1 MDHYAVIG
9 HPINHSRSPLIHRLF
24 AEQTG
29 QDICYEA
36 LLGPLEG
43 CDDFI
48 RQFFRQHGRGCNI
61 TVPFKELAFQLAE
74 HKTPRAQLAGAVN
87 TLRLN
92 DDGSLLGDNTD
103 GAGLVEDLRRLQFPL
118 QGARILLLGAGG
130 AARGALHPL
139 LEQHPASLTI
149 ANRTL
154 ARAQALVAMSADC
167 GVTVS
172 AADYARLVD
181 AEFDLII
188 NATASGIQ
196 GDVPPLAAS
205 VIGAQTAC
213 YDMYY
218 SRELTP
224 FLAFA
229 AEAGAQQLADGIGM
243 LVGQAAHAFYLWRGI
258 MPEILPVI
266 TQLRQRV

>member
-9 HPINHSRSPLIHRLF
+9 HPIHHSRSPLIHQLF

-29 QDICYEA
+29 QVMRYDA
-36 LLGPLEG
+36 LLGPLDG
-43 CDDFI
+43 CELFI
-48 RQFFRQHGRGCNI
+48 RQFFRQQGRGCNI
-61 TVPFKELAFQLAE
+61 TVPFKELAYQLAE

-87 TLRLN
+87 TLCLN

-139 LEQHPASLTI
+139 LEQQPASLTI

-154 ARAQALVAMSADC
+154 ARAQALVAMSADS
-167 GVTVS
+167 GVTVNAS
-172 AADYARLVD
+172 DYAYLVD
-181 AEFDLII
+181 TEFDLII

-196 GDVPPLAAS
+196 GDAPPLAAS

-218 SRELTP
+218 SHDLTP
-224 FLAFA
+224 FLTFA
-229 AEAGAQQLADGIGM
+229 TGAGAQQLADGIGM

-258 MPEILPVI
+258 MPDILPVI

>member
-36 LLGPLEG
+36 LLGPQEG

-61 TVPFKELAFQLAE
+61 TVPFKELAYRLAE

-139 LEQHPASLTI
+139 LELQPASLTI

-154 ARAQALVAMSADC
+154 ARAQALVAMSVDS
-167 GVTVS
+167 GVAVNT
-172 AADYARLVD
+172 ADYASLVD

-196 GDVPPLAAS
+196 GDIPALAAS

-224 FLAFA
+224 FLTFA
-229 AEAGAQQLADGIGM
+229 TGAGAQQLADGIGM

-258 MPEILPVI
+258 MPDILPVI
-266 TQLRQRV
+266 TLLRQRV